1 MDTTKNVIDRFTKES
16 GHEYLSNFY
25 PSTVRFEG
33 NLYPTVEH
41 AYQASK
47 TTDLKLR
54 EIIRKAPGPMEAK
67 KLGRCLQ
74 LREDWENVRID
85 IMQCLIKE
93 KFSNPFLRGLLLK
106 TESSDLVMVNMWN
119 DRFWGVCRGT
129 GENWLGKILME
140 TREELKKDK
149 EDEDIQF
156 NHVV

>member
-1 MDTTKNVIDRFTKES
+1 MDTTKNVIDRFTKQS

-25 PSTVRFEG
+25 PSTIRFEG
-33 NLYPTVEH
+33 VLYPTVEH

-67 KLGRCLQ
+67 KLGKCLQ

-85 IMQCLIKE
+85 IMRCLIKE
-93 KFSNPFLRGLLLK
+93 KFSNPFLSHLLIK
-106 TESSDLVMVNMWN
+106 TKDADLIMNNLWN

-140 TREELKKDK
+140 IREELSLEK
-149 EDEDIQF
+149 EKEDIQF
-156 NHVV
+156 NLVV